1 MWLFPEH
8 AEEKI
13 VISIITPTV
22 ISSAAE
28 NHFYITAAAEAD
40 IYVKF
45 LSGACEII
53 EHHEVIADL
62 SAEEGPDSPLWS
74 SSLVHSSSG
83 KTGKNEQIL
92 QIDSMFYAI

>member
-28 NHFYITAAAEAD
+28 NQFYITAAAEAD

-62 SAEEGPDSPLWS
+62 SAEEGPDWHFQWAKENPKARF
-74 SSLVHSSSG
+74 HDDIPFDQG
-83 KTGKNEQIL
+83 K
-92 QIDSMFYAI
+92 